1 MFLGGIVT
9 TFGKISIDGGIVDTG
24 RGVLPSHTMNRR
36 AFTLVELLVVVAIIL
51 VLVGVV
57 LPYYQNYVREAKISK
72 ARHEL
77 DILKEA
83 LVKFNTFEDRKFGFS
98 GQGAKLELLLGRYV
112 QNIPFDPWNR
122 PYEVYPDRGQL
133 VCLGP
138 DHIASYDDIIVDYEP
153 PLALQKATW
162 IDADNNIH
170 ISPGDLLKLE
180 FSKPLLASRAV
191 LLTNASSTV
200 DADLVFSRE
209 VVVSNMVASITMASS
224 TDLYLSILESNDD
237 TFFPGSSTV
246 MVAEKNKNIVDYAG
260 RPANGTAGQF
270 PGLEVTIQN
279 R

>member
-1 MFLGGIVT
+1 MVT
-9 TFGKISIDGGIVDTG
+9 SPIMS
-24 RGVLPSHTMNRR
+24 RR

-83 LVKFNTFEDRKFGFS
+83 LIKFNTFEDRKFGFS
-98 GQGAKLELLLGRYV
+98 GQGAKLELLLGKYL

-122 PYEVYPDRGQL
+122 PYEVYPDRGHL
-133 VCLGP
+133 VCVGP
-138 DHIASYDDIIVDYEP
+138 DHIASFDDIIVDFEP

-180 FSKPLLASRAV
+180 FSKPLQASRAI
-191 LLTNASSTV
+191 LLTNASPAM
-200 DADLVFSRE
+200 DGDLLFSPE
-209 VVVSNMVASITMASS
+209 VVVTNMIASITTASS
-224 TDLYLSILESNDD
+224 TDIYLNIQESNDN

-246 MVAEKNKNIVDYAG
+246 TVAESNRNIVDYAG

>member
-1 MFLGGIVT
+1 MCVTIVA
-9 TFGKISIDGGIVDTG
+9 
-24 RGVLPSHTMNRR
+24 RMNRR
-36 AFTLVELLVVVAIIL
+36 AFTLVELLVVVAIVL

-57 LPYYQNYVREAKISK
+57 LPYYQNYVKEAKISK
-72 ARHEL
+72 AKHEL

-83 LVKFNTFEDRKFGFS
+83 LIKFNTFEDRKFGFS
-98 GQGAKLELLLGRYV
+98 GQGAKLELLLGTYL

-138 DHIASYDDIIVDYEP
+138 DHVASSDDILVDYEP

-162 IDADNNIH
+162 IDVDNNIH

-180 FSKPLLASRAV
+180 FSKPIQASKSV
-191 LLTNASSTV
+191 LLTNASPPV
-200 DADLVFSRE
+200 EADLVFSQE
-209 VVVSNMVASITMASS
+209 VIVTNMVASATTASS
-224 TDLYLSILESNDD
+224 TDIFLSILESNDA

-246 MVAEKNKNIVDYAG
+246 MVAESNKNIVDYAG
-260 RPANGTAGQF
+260 HPANGTTGRF

>member
-1 MFLGGIVT
+1 M
-9 TFGKISIDGGIVDTG
+9 S
-24 RGVLPSHTMNRR
+24 RR

-83 LVKFNTFEDRKFGFS
+83 LIKFNTFEDRKFGFS
-98 GQGAKLELLLGRYV
+98 GQGAKLELLLGTYL
-112 QNIPFDPWNR
+112 QNVPFDPWNR

-133 VCLGP
+133 LCRGP
-138 DHIASYDDIIVDYEP
+138 DHIASHDDILVDYEP

-170 ISPGDLLKLE
+170 VSPGDLLKLE
-180 FSKPLLASRAV
+180 FSKPLQASRSV
-191 LLTNASSTV
+191 RLTNASPAV
-200 DADLVFSRE
+200 DAELLFSPE
-209 VVVSNMVASITMASS
+209 VVVSNMIASITTASS
-224 TDLYLSILESNDD
+224 TDIYLNIVESNDN

-246 MVAEKNKNIVDYAG
+246 MVAESNIQIVDYAG